1 MNRGACLEYKRI
13 CYRRSFNVYR
23 VMLKGDRMK
32 HIKGEIEAMEKIK
45 RGRES
50 QSREKYCGK
59 CGEFICRCRDS
70 QGRYQPAKIEVKTY
84 RADQRYYKLAN
95 GDILDMESKTI
106 INRGLL
112 QALLNS

>member
-1 MNRGACLEYKRI
+1 
-13 CYRRSFNVYR
+13 
-23 VMLKGDRMK
+23 MK